1 MIRPGSRRFPGRIAV
16 GLLVVLFALA
26 ACSGGGGGK
35 PAASTPAG
43 APRCTPQ
50 PDNQLVVLEDD
61 RRSQNSDNVVPVVRS
76 SVATAPLTDAL
87 NAVSRALSQNELQG
101 LNRAVTLDGTD
112 MTKAARDF
120 VRRLRIGEGLSG
132 GSGDVVVAASG
143 FSESQVLADVY
154 ATVLTQAGY
163 RTRVRA
169 FPNREALEPA
179 LEAGQV
185 QVTPEYAATLT
196 TFLAQKANTG
206 ARPSNQIDRTLAV
219 LQPLGRQRGLTVLE
233 PAAATNQN
241 AFAVTKA
248 TANSLGITTLS
259 QLAARCTSGVT
270 FGGPP
275 ECPQRPF
282 CLAALQRTYR
292 LPVRFFPL
300 DADGP
305 RTRQALQQGNVLLA
319 EVFSSDADVV
329 SAAG

>member
-1 MIRPGSRRFPGRIAV
+1 M
-16 GLLVVLFALA
+16 VLFALA

-35 PAASTPAG
+35 SAASAPPGG
-43 APRCTPQ
+43 AQCMPQ
-50 PDNQLVVLEDD
+50 PDNQLVVLTDD
-61 RRSQNSDNVVPVVRS
+61 RKSQNSDNVVPVARS
-76 SVATAPLTDAL
+76 TVAKAPLTDAL
-87 NAVSRALSQNELQG
+87 NAVSQALSQNELQG
-101 LNRAVTLDGTD
+101 LNRAVTLDGAN
-112 MTKAARDF
+112 MTTTAREF
-120 VRRLRIGEGLSG
+120 VRRLRIGDGLSG

-154 ATVLTQAGY
+154 ATVLTAAGY
-163 RTRVRA
+163 RARVRG

-196 TFLAQKANTG
+196 TFLASKANSG
-206 ARPSNQIDRTLAV
+206 AQPSNQIERTVTV
-219 LQPLGRQRGLTVLE
+219 LQPLAKQRGLTVLE

-259 QLAARCTSGVT
+259 QLAARCPSGVT

-275 ECPQRPF
+275 ECPARPF
-282 CLAALQRTYR
+282 CLGALQRTYR
-292 LPVRFFPL
+292 LPVRFSPL

-305 RTRQALQQGNVLLA
+305 RTRQALQQGDVLLA

-329 SAAG
+329 SAVG